1 MELNLEIDSA
11 VAESSTV
18 ELSPERL
25 RLLLSQIEMELY
37 RSQVYKIV
45 LNSLNKM
52 LGDNAPKG
60 EILVRAVGR
69 EAIQLAL
76 KQLLAYQRNT
86 VTQTIQKHKTSE
98 NGHHTSSP
106 SPSSA
111 SSGAKQANGGDD
123 RLSQS
128 PSKFRAESEDSQPH
142 SEPKLVEV
150 SVVASSGRVSGT
162 TPKSKSPNSQAN
174 TPSNGLHSE
183 PIDIDT
189 KSNLS
194 SSAETV
200 AGESSTPKKKKR
212 KKLTPAELAAQA
224 TQKREACLR
233 QLGQDLRQARES
245 LSLSLSQLHCQTLVP
260 LSHLQALEMGKIDQL
275 PEDVYLRGFI
285 CRVGNALGLNG
296 TAMAASIPAP
306 DPMQH
311 IVPTW
316 SKANVDSSFY
326 LSSVHLY
333 VGYAAILAGSLG
345 GIAWLSQQSLPESN
359 IPPEI
364 QKLLQE
370 AAPHSKSHQ
379 DTPTPT
385 PGLQSEEMDVVLGAD
400 IAPPQALSLDLM
412 LQEMTSMGFSSY
424 QSSEG

>member
-1 MELNLEIDSA
+1 MELNLEIDSG
-11 VAESSTV
+11 VAESSGV
-18 ELSPERL
+18 EVSPERL
-25 RLLLSQIEMELY
+25 RLLLSQIEAELY

-45 LNSLNKM
+45 LGSFNKM

-76 KQLLAYQRNT
+76 KQLIAHQPKT
-86 VTQTIQKHKTSE
+86 IAQTIHKRKTTE
-98 NGHHTSSP
+98 NGRR
-106 SPSSA
+106 SPSSV
-111 SSGAKQANGGDD
+111 GKQVAAVD
-123 RLSQS
+123 RSLSKS
-128 PSKFRAESEDSQPH
+128 TSKSKAESEVSQPN
-142 SEPKLVEV
+142 SEPTLVEV
-150 SVVASSGRVSGT
+150 SVVSPPGLGNGSTHVSES
-162 TPKSKSPNSQAN
+162 PKSSVNGTAN
-174 TPSNGLHSE
+174 GFHSE
-183 PIDIDT
+183 PTDT
-189 KSNLS
+189 LS
-194 SSAETV
+194 SPSSSPTSV

-212 KKLTPAELAAQA
+212 KKLTQAELETQA

-260 LSHLQALEMGKIDQL
+260 LSHLQALEKGEIDQL

-285 CRVGNALGLNG
+285 CRAGNALGLNG

-326 LSSVHLY
+326 LSTVHLY
-333 VGYAAILAGSLG
+333 VGYAAILAGSLS
-345 GIAWLSQQSLPESN
+345 GIAWLSQQSLPESS

-370 AAPHSKSHQ
+370 AAPQSKLHQ
-379 DTPTPT
+379 TTPKQT
-385 PGLQSEEMDVVLGAD
+385 PGLQSEEMDIVLGAD

-412 LQEMTSMGFSSY
+412 PQEMTSMGFSSY
-424 QSSEG
+424 ESDES